1 MWRMARKTPRGAKL
15 LREFFASSELTQ
27 AELARL
33 IGEYP
38 QTISHLLAGRRT
50 PTLAQALGIERYTG
64 VPAREWCDASVTIS
78 R

>member
-15 LREFFASSELTQ
+15 LRDFFSSSECTQ
-27 AELARL
+27 SELARM
-33 IGEYP
+33 IDEFP
-38 QTISHLLAGRRT
+38 QTISHILAGRRS